1 MTDKFFQ
8 DRDNAGKT
16 ISGKLMRKVEDSA
29 NDYRTVVISDGNT
42 TTMLKT
48 KGGMPEV
55 TQSKKINTDP
65 VYLKSAPKRSFVFRT
80 HAAPRP
86 TTGRISKRNG
96 AGMKTVLSAYSPIGE
111 KVSYFVLPT
120 ATEFPGYDGVVYNDV
135 CRLSGNDFT
144 MNNGDVALPA
154 FGWVLNDQSSAIPY
168 VVKNAL
174 GKYQQLAGGTPGDRA
189 TLCVGT
195 QNGVYS
201 ISNTDGNPLGEVT
214 FDRTNLVAAYDSGV
228 YCSKDGV
235 FTLCGGKLKLG
246 YAYVGYPSGYPL
258 SSFVRSMTVA
268 KSAIVATFDSPYLEN
283 SGASET
289 TIVYEAY
296 PPLTPTAPPG
306 EVAWSGPVVS
316 PQYSGNLTIPAIKS
330 VITTILEDL
339 GNGNARV
346 RYSTD
351 GGQTH
356 YFNVTHSTPATPT
369 KPAVTVS
376 STETE
381 RFNDGSPFAVDIIY
395 SVNGF
400 DSISVQQDLVTLSF
414 PNVSDEYGFVSSGN
428 ARGVIA
434 DHLGGELVV
443 TSVSRMV
450 NDPNMVL
457 AEGVATVTTKPGPIR
472 RLYQVIASST
482 EPYFYNEAVVPMTQ
496 ALIQVSRNNDPMLGA
511 RVRYTHTYSS
521 EDSSSAVQT
530 TRTFTYTT
538 RDFIFCDPDEQVYV
552 YFEVRVDTVINAK
565 YVVSF
570 RGVKTDFVVTKD
582 MALSSVTTFTS
593 IWAGG
598 RQISVTGDHGGQ
610 TQPFYTPPAVPVT
623 QCAPPPPLICAP
635 FTTQA
640 NCPYIAYTTKA
651 EELRGVIPEIYVD
664 FNVRPVRPLGW
675 TGNSSSKYDGVVDFL
690 AIQFNHMAFNLT
702 PYDASSQKPD
712 SAFPWDAVTGG
723 NTPFR
728 IQMANNVAGPWES
741 KLGTPFVDGTQ
752 LEITRT

>member
-16 ISGKLMRKVEDSA
+16 ISGKLMSKVEDNA
-29 NDYRTVVISDGNT
+29 NDYRTVVISDGDT

-55 TQSKKINTDP
+55 TQTKKKAVLSSIE
-65 VYLKSAPKRSFVFRT
+65 PKRSFVFRT

-96 AGMKTVLSAYSPIGE
+96 AGMKTVVNEYSPIGE

-154 FGWVLNDQSSAIPY
+154 FDWVLNDQSSAVPY

-201 ISNTDGNPLGEVT
+201 ISNADGNPLGEVT
-214 FDRTNLVAAYDSGV
+214 FDRTNLVTAYDSGV

-235 FTLCGGKLKLG
+235 FTLCGGKLELG
-246 YAYVGYPSGYPL
+246 YTTVIYPSGYPL
-258 SSFVRSMTVA
+258 SSFVRGVTVA
-268 KSAIVATFDSPYLEN
+268 KSTITASFESPYIEN
-283 SGASET
+283 SGSSET
-289 TIVYEAY
+289 TIVYDAY

-306 EVAWSGPVVS
+306 VVAWSGPAV
-316 PQYSGNLTIPAIKS
+316 PTHYSGNLTIPAIKS

-356 YFNVTHSTPATPT
+356 YFTADHFFPPPPT
-369 KPAVTVS
+369 KPAITVS

-381 RFNDGSPFAVDIIY
+381 RFNEGSPFAVEIIY
-395 SVNGF
+395 SANGF
-400 DSISVQQDLVTLSF
+400 DTISVQHDLILLSF
-414 PNVSDEYGFVSSGN
+414 PGLSSLYEFSYGGG
-428 ARGVIA
+428 RGVIA

-443 TSVSRMV
+443 TTVSRLV
-450 NDPNMVL
+450 SDPNMVL
-457 AEGVATVTTKPGPIR
+457 AEGVAAATTLPGPIHKA
-472 RLYQVIASST
+472 YQITTSST
-482 EPYFYNEAVVPMTQ
+482 EPYFYKEAVVPMAQ
-496 ALIQVSRNNDPMLGA
+496 ALAEVSHNNDPILGGY
-511 RVRYTHTYSS
+511 RLYSHTTSS
-521 EDSSSAVQT
+521 VYEPHTLQT
-530 TRTFTYTT
+530 ERTFMYTT

-582 MALSSVTTFTS
+582 MEISSVTSLTP
-593 IWAGG
+593 IWSGG
-598 RQISVTGDHGGQ
+598 REILLTGNHGGMNEG
-610 TQPFYTPPAVPVT
+610 FYVPPPPPVA

-651 EELRGVIPEIYVD
+651 EELRGVTPEIYVD

-702 PYDASSQKPD
+702 QYEANYYYYYRPD

-723 NTPFR
+723 PAPFR
-728 IQMANNVAGPWES
+728 IQMANNVAGPWQS

>member
-1 MTDKFFQ
+1 MIDKFFQ

-16 ISGKLMRKVEDSA
+16 ISGKLMSKVEDSA
-29 NDYRTVVISDGNT
+29 NDYRTVVISDGDT

-55 TQSKKINTDP
+55 TQTKKKAVLSSIE
-65 VYLKSAPKRSFVFRT
+65 PKRSFVFRT

-86 TTGRISKRNG
+86 TTGRIAKRNG
-96 AGMKTVLSAYSPIGE
+96 TGMKTVLNAYSPIGE

-120 ATEFPGYDGVVYNDV
+120 ATAFPGYDGVVYNDV
-135 CRLSGNDFT
+135 CRLSGNNFT
-144 MNNGDVALPA
+144 MNKGDVTLPA
-154 FGWVLNDQSSAIPY
+154 FDWVLNDQSSAVPY

-174 GKYQQLAGGTPGDRA
+174 GAYQQLAGGTPGDRT
-189 TLCVGT
+189 TLFVGT

-201 ISNTDGNPLGEVT
+201 ISNADGNPLGEVT
-214 FDRTNLVAAYDSGV
+214 FDRTNLSAAYDAGL

-235 FTLCGGKLKLG
+235 FTLCGGKLELG
-246 YAYVGYPSGYPL
+246 HTSASYPSGHPL
-258 SSFVRSMTVA
+258 SSFVRGVTVA
-268 KSAIVATFDSPYLEN
+268 KSTITASFESPYIEN
-283 SGASET
+283 SGTSET
-289 TIVYEAY
+289 TIVYDAY

-306 EVAWSGPVVS
+306 EVAWSGPVADTR
-316 PQYSGNLTIPAIKS
+316 YSGNLTIPAIKS
-330 VITTILEDL
+330 VIATIVEDL

-346 RYSTD
+346 QLSTA

-356 YFNVTHSTPATPT
+356 YFDVDHSTPGIPT
-369 KPAVTVS
+369 KPAITVS

-381 RFNDGSPFAVDIIY
+381 RFNEGSPFAVDIIY
-395 SVNGF
+395 TVNGF
-400 DSISVQQDLVTLSF
+400 SSISVQQDLVTLSF
-414 PNVSDEYGFVSSGN
+414 PNLSSLTTFVSGPS
-428 ARGVIA
+428 ARGVIS

-443 TSVSRMV
+443 TSVSRLV
-450 NDPNMVL
+450 SDPNMVL
-457 AEGVATVTTKPGPIR
+457 AEGVASATIQPGPIR
-472 RLYQVIASST
+472 RLYQVISSST
-482 EPYFYNEAVVPMTQ
+482 EPNFFSEITIPMND
-496 ALIQVSRNNDPMLGA
+496 ALTLVSHNNDPVLGGS
-511 RVRYTHTYSS
+511 RLYSHTYAPLVDTSHTL
-521 EDSSSAVQT
+521 QT
-530 TRTFTYTT
+530 ERTFSYTT

-552 YFEVRVDTVINAK
+552 YFEVRVDSVINAK

-582 MALSSVTTFTS
+582 IALSSVTNLTS
-593 IWAGG
+593 IWSGG
-598 RQISVTGDHGGQ
+598 RQISVTGGHGGSI
-610 TQPFYTPPAVPVT
+610 TGGYNHPAPPVA

-651 EELRGVIPEIYVD
+651 EELRGVTPEIYVD

-690 AIQFNHMAFNLT
+690 AIQFNHMAVNMI
-702 PYDASSQKPD
+702 PHDVNSQYLD
-712 SAFPWDAVTGG
+712 SVFPWDTVTGG
-723 NTPFR
+723 PAPFR
-728 IQMANNVAGPWES
+728 IQMANNVAGPWQS